1 MSGCRAER
9 PTYVVFGAV
18 LLLLLELLPA
28 AAQTGAP
35 TPLTPAPPAAP
46 QTPPAAPAPPPT
58 AGNSAIETAPLAEI
72 INDADGPLEGAAG
85 LGTDMWR
92 GTSRSLAET
101 LIPQIPITNSV
112 SERGLIRRLLLTSA
126 TPPDGNRG
134 TDFFRLRAERLLA
147 LGYASDAASLL
158 MLAPSG
164 AKDPAAA
171 AEFADTLLLAGSIDK
186 ACAILD
192 QNPAL
197 AADPHGE
204 RLQILCSIHGGDRDR
219 AYFLFDL
226 MREQGGEDP
235 ALAAALT
242 IADGAKSATFPADAA
257 PSPVLIALLAHGNA
271 SPPERWYKSADLD
284 TLPALIALPGT
295 SEARISAAERATR
308 LALVEPT
315 FLASAYDAVEI
326 PGAER
331 DAAVTAAPNTIRRR
345 AALHQAVQQAP

>member
-226 MREQGGEDP
+226 MREQGRG
-235 ALAAALT
+235 
-242 IADGAKSATFPADAA
+242 
-257 PSPVLIALLAHGNA
+257 
-271 SPPERWYKSADLD
+271 
-284 TLPALIALPGT
+284 PGT
-295 SEARISAAERATR
+295 RSRFDHCGRREIRNFPGGCGPQPGSDRAIGPRQCQSAR
-308 LALVEPT
+308 ALVQIRRSRCPAGADRAARHQRGKD
-315 FLASAYDAVEI
+315 LGGGAGDAV
-326 PGAER
+326 G
-331 DAAVTAAPNTIRRR
+331 TG
-345 AALHQAVQQAP
+345 